1 MASHWRL
8 TTKKKLLRCKPNS
21 LSQAKQQRPAA
32 SRASRSWRPRF
43 AEAHRQARC
52 CAEPGGIMFPGIG
65 GRILVG
71 SLSPAPRAGP
81 LAQPCTASWDSFP
94 SALQASLASGRRPC
108 RASSWVL
115 LHRLKSYAGS
125 EADTKHSSAKTAH
138 SEPSFAH
145 HPHPQHLGIRCQVAT
160 PRVAGIPALGRRSS
174 PWVPLCLGSEPFHA
188 SMCQQAARRLGSSEA
203 VEARTSMPRSP

>member
-1 MASHWRL
+1 M

-125 EADTKHSSAKTAH
+125 EADTKHSSAKDSTLRAVLC
-138 SEPSFAH
+138 PSSPSSASWH
-145 HPHPQHLGIRCQVAT
+145 QVSGGNS
-160 PRVAGIPALGRRSS
+160 PGRRDPGIGPPLFAMGAPLPRIRTLSCKHVPAGSS
-174 PWVPLCLGSEPFHA
+174 AARQLGS
-188 SMCQQAARRLGSSEA
+188 C
-203 VEARTSMPRSP
+203 